1 MKTMPLNNDWLYKPN
16 FHLEDLKTLED
27 FSEYL
32 AVRLP
37 HTNIELPLHYFDPS
51 LYQFECCYK
60 HQLPQISLTHD
71 EEAILHFEGV
81 MLAAHVYIGEHFA
94 FEHKGGYTPFSVNV
108 TPFLH
113 GEQHEQWIT
122 VHVDATECTDI
133 PPYGGVVDFL
143 TYGGIYREVQLEVR
157 NKQHFKE
164 VRVLTPSS
172 DYETFEA
179 QLTFGLSEPF
189 VSGQQII
196 AKLYDAEY
204 LIAQK
209 VRIHDGHVT
218 DDVKVVD
225 EENTAGDG
233 NTEDGVNAKD
243 DSIVNLDDLISMTFD
258 TYQTQIVPWNLDNP
272 KLYRLSLEL
281 MDSDGKT
288 LLDRYETPFGFRTAE
303 FKQEGFFLNGKKI
316 KLRGLNR
323 HQSYP
328 YVGNAMP
335 KSAQVLDADI
345 LKYELGVNIVRSS
358 HYPPSRHFLD
368 RCDAIGL
375 LVFDEIPGWQHIGD
389 LSWQSLALE
398 SVEAM
403 ILRDINHPSIV
414 IWGVRINESPDSD
427 ALYEATNALARK
439 LDPSRST
446 GGVRNFA
453 GSHLLEDVYTYND
466 FVHRGSNQAL
476 EAPIK
481 IAKKSVPYL
490 VTEHN
495 GHMYPT
501 KSFDS
506 ESKRIEHALRHARVL
521 NQAYGTRDI
530 AGAIGWCMAD
540 YNTHKDF
547 GSGDMIC
554 YHGVLDMFRL
564 PKYAAVLYASQ
575 SDIKPVMTVASN
587 LFGGDFDAA
596 EIGKITVFTNCDD
609 IKVFKNDTLIKSYA
623 STHSDFL
630 DLPHSPIIVD
640 DLIGDLIQDNER
652 FTPKDAASIKK
663 ILMKYTEV
671 GNALPFLYKL
681 RMGYLFFKY
690 KMTFDDAT
698 KLYGKYIAT
707 WGEASTAFRFE
718 GYKQGERV
726 CVVEKRDLRGKQ
738 LNLKADSDCLIEA
751 ETYDVVRIVV
761 TLTDLIGQSLQYA
774 NAVVKVSLEGPIEII
789 GPSTFALIAGG
800 RAFWVKTTGHSGS
813 AKVIVSLDD
822 DVIETLSLDVKIA
835 DVDPYF

>member
-1 MKTMPLNNDWLYKPN
+1 MKTMPLNNDWLYKSN
-16 FHLEDLKTLED
+16 FHLKDLKTLDD

-32 AVRLP
+32 PVRLP

-60 HQLPQISLTHD
+60 HLLPQISLAHD

-81 MLAAHVYIGEHFA
+81 MLATRVYIGEHFA

-113 GEQHEQWIT
+113 GEPHEQWIT
-122 VHVDATECTDI
+122 VHVDATERADI

-143 TYGGIYREVQLEVR
+143 TYGGIYREVWLEVR
-157 NKQHFKE
+157 NKQHFKA
-164 VRVLTPSS
+164 VRVLTPSI
-172 DYETFEA
+172 DYEVFEA

-189 VSGQQII
+189 TIGQQII
-196 AKLYDAEY
+196 AKIYDKDY
-204 LIAQK
+204 LIAQQI
-209 VRIHDGHVT
+209 RTNDGHAAVDINAEEDINAS
-218 DDVKVVD
+218 DDM
-225 EENTAGDG
+225 
-233 NTEDGVNAKD
+233 NAA
-243 DSIVNLDDLISMTFD
+243 DDLISMTFG
-258 TYQTQIVPWNLDNP
+258 TYHAQIKSWDMENP
-272 KLYRLSLEL
+272 KLYTLILEL
-281 MDSDGKT
+281 VSSDGKN
-288 LLDRYETPFGFRTAE
+288 LIDRYETPFGFRTAE
-303 FKQEGFFLNGKKI
+303 FKQDGFFLNGKKV

-335 KSAQVLDADI
+335 KSAQALDADI

-358 HYPPSRHFLD
+358 HYPPSRHFLE
-368 RCDAIGL
+368 RCDEIGL

-389 LSWQSLALE
+389 LGWQSLALE

-476 EAPIK
+476 EAPMK

-490 VTEHN
+490 ITEHN

-564 PKYAAVLYASQ
+564 PKYAAALYASQ
-575 SDIKPVMTVASN
+575 SDEKPVMTIASN

-609 IKVFKNDTLIKSYA
+609 IKVFKNDVLIKSYA
-623 STHSDFL
+623 PTHSDFS
-630 DLPHSPIIVD
+630 DLPHPPIIVD
-640 DLIGDLIQDNER
+640 DLIGDLIKDNER

-671 GNALPFLYKL
+671 GNALPLLYKL
-681 RMGYLFFKY
+681 RMGLLFFKY

-726 CVVEKRDLRGKQ
+726 RVVEKRDLKGKR

-761 TLTDLIGQSLQYA
+761 TLTDSIGQPFQYA

-800 RAFWVKTTGHSGS
+800 RVFWVKSTGQTGA
-813 AKVIVSLDD
+813 AKVSVSIDD
-822 DVIETLSLDVKIA
+822 DMTETLSLEVKMS